1 MGWPTPPKPEKP
13 PWYAEGLRFE
23 CQACGQCCGGAPGY
37 VWVDEEEIVE
47 ISATLGVGAEDFRDL
62 YVRRLWR
69 GLSLREKPNYDCV
82 LLDGHGRC
90 IAYETRPLQCRTWPF
105 WPSNLGSPEAWEETG
120 RRCPGLGTGPL
131 YALEQIEALRME
143 TCV

>member
-1 MGWPTPPKPEKP
+1 MGWPTLPKPEKP

-37 VWVDEEEIVE
+37 VWVDEEEIAE
-47 ISATLGVGAEDFRDL
+47 ISATLGLGAEGFRDL

-90 IAYETRPLQCRTWPF
+90 IAYERRPLQCRTWPF
-105 WPSNLGSPEAWEETG
+105 WPSNLRSPEAWEEAG

-143 TCV
+143 MCV

>member
-1 MGWPTPPKPEKP
+1 MGWPTLPKSEKP
-13 PWYAEGLRFE
+13 PWYAEGLRFA

-47 ISATLGVGAEDFRDL
+47 ISATLGLGAEGFRDL

-90 IAYETRPLQCRTWPF
+90 IAYERRPLQCRTWPF
-105 WPSNLGSPEAWEETG
+105 WPSNLRSPEAWEEAG

-143 TCV
+143 MCV